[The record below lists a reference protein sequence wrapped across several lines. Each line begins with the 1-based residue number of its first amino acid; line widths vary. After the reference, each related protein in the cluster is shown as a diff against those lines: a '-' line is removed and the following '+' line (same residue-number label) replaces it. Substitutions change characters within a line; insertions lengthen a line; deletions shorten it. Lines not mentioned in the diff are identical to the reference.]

1 MSATFLLVIVCGVM
15 FGCGVYLLLARSVV
29 RALLGFLLMSNGVN
43 LMFMIASGP
52 AGRAPILGDSDPAE
66 QSDPVPQAMVLTA
79 IVIGLC
85 LTAFMLALAHRAW
98 QVSRTDVL
106 ADDAETA
113 RIGQLALENDMSASD
128 FHDESQHDELE
139 DDALA
144 RTTDDDSVDDADE
157 AHEAHEA
164 HDSDGDGPSHGP
176 HGPAAPTPGG
186 DER

>member
-1 MSATFLLVIVCGVM
+1 
-15 FGCGVYLLLARSVV
+15 
-29 RALLGFLLMSNGVN
+29 
-43 LMFMIASGP
+43 
-52 AGRAPILGDSDPAE
+52 
-66 QSDPVPQAMVLTA
+66 MVLTA

-157 AHEAHEA
+157 AHEAH
-164 HDSDGDGPSHGP
+164 DSDGDGPSHGP